1 VADVSELGERQ
12 LLDDARAGCGE
23 AFAAL
28 WSIYQP
34 QVLRFLRARRTSSP
48 DDVASQVWL
57 DIDRTLIRFDG
68 DVDAFRGWLFTV
80 ARRRAIDDQ
89 RRTHRRGEVPAESI
103 PPGLLVGDED
113 PAFDATDSLDR
124 VLVLLRQLKP
134 TAAEVVLLRVVH
146 ALPVASVAE
155 VTGLSETNVRTI
167 VSRSLRDLR
176 AITEEP
182 RAVLSAAGD

>member
-1 VADVSELGERQ
+1 MADESDLGERQ
-12 LLDDARAGCGE
+12 LLDDARAGCDE
-23 AFAAL
+23 AFAEI
-28 WSIYQP
+28 WRIYQP

-57 DIDRTLIRFDG
+57 DIDRTLNRFDG
-68 DVDAFRGWLFTV
+68 DVDEFRGWLFTI

-89 RRTHRRGEVPAESI
+89 RRTRRRSEVPADSL
-103 PPGLLVGDED
+103 PASVLAGDED
-113 PAFDATDSLDR
+113 AAFDATDSLDR
-124 VLVLLRQLKP
+124 VLALLRQLKP

-167 VSRSLRDLR
+167 VSRSLRELR
-176 AITEEP
+176 AITDEP
-182 RAVLSAAGD
+182 RTVLSAAGG